1 MSINTRNKISAA
13 LGFARTFAAALAA
26 CAVISSCEIF
36 HADNPSQIGS
46 ITMRLPSAEQMSAAS
61 GGAFAI
67 NLPKAADIVIDD
79 TGVLYGN

>member
-36 HADNPSQIGS
+36 HADNPIQIGS

-61 GGAFAI
+61 GGAISGA
-67 NLPKAADIVIDD
+67 V
-79 TGVLYGN
+79 TSYGILGDSAVASF